1 MIRIAAAAA
10 LLVLAAPASAAGA
23 VHKCKSADG
32 QVHYSQQPCPASAEG
47 EVLRVQPPAT
57 PVEPAAEDNR
67 KSLDERIAAAT
78 DPVIKAQLQLEK
90 QRCELAMTQLQRYA
104 DAPYL
109 VEKHEDGTERQLSE
123 KESEAAR
130 EKLRQQIESRCK

>member
-1 MIRIAAAAA
+1 MIRFIAAAA
-10 LLVLAAPASAAGA
+10 LMVLAAPASAAGS
-23 VHKCKSADG
+23 VYKCTDADG
-32 QVHYSQQPCPASAEG
+32 QTRYSQQPCPASAEG

-57 PVEPAAEDNR
+57 PAEPAAEGER

-90 QRCELAMTQLQRYA
+90 QRCELAQTQLERYA

-109 VEKHEDGTERQLSE
+109 VEKREDGTERKLSE

-130 EKLRQQIESRCK
+130 EKLRQQIESRCQ